1 LLQEWVFIFNCV
13 KKIFTEEHNSYGVEF
28 IEACREIKKS
38 LPFAKV
44 SGGVSNLSF
53 SFRGLT
59 KIREAIH
66 SVFLV

>member
-1 LLQEWVFIFNCV
+1 LQQEWVFVLFVLKN
-13 KKIFTEEHNSYGVEF
+13 FSEEHNSYGVEF
-28 IEACREIKKS
+28 IEACRAIKKT

-53 SFRGLT
+53 SFRGLN